1 MAMKTIQIRLTHEQL
16 EDIDRKVKQGIYQ
29 SRSEA
34 IRDYIRKAEFFDALI
49 QFRKLVSQAGL
60 KEEDIWDD
68 AEEIR
73 KALYEKLFGKSKLCV
88 REGNRSGKRDH

>member
-73 KALYEKLFGKSKLCV
+73 KALYEKLFGKSK
-88 REGNRSGKRDH
+88 